1 MNGNGKDHDE
11 TRDLKQLLASRCARK
26 DRQKDEQQR
35 AQSTRAKPGDQETTP
50 KVQPSP
56 GQRYEKNDGTAEND
70 SYSKQKNRQV
80 QHRKPAPYQRTTEQN
95 KGKQQGHFSGG
106 LTIFKKTVA
115 KLNVE
120 RGNRQAGGK
129 GGKKSA
135 PVNRFG
141 RSLGGERYP

>member
-11 TRDLKQLLASRCARK
+11 TRDLKQLLASRGACK

-35 AQSTRAKPGDQETTP
+35 AQPTGAKPGDQETTP

-70 SYSKQKNRQV
+70 TYRKEKNRQV

-95 KGKQQGHFSGG
+95 KGKQQRHFSGG

-141 RSLGGERYP
+141 RSVGCKRYP